1 MRAYCDTSV
10 LVDLLVDGEV
20 GRRARAHL
28 NEWQGRATLVSSRL
42 TTVELGR
49 VAVRDGHLVHGT
61 RFTPMSLP
69 LEYVSLGEPILQ
81 RAGSLPVRF
90 LRSLDAIHIASA
102 LIARCDVVLTRD
114 RQMAHV
120 CEELGLRVG

>member
-10 LVDLLVDGEV
+10 LADLLVDGEV
-20 GRRARAHL
+20 GHRARAHL

-49 VAVRDGHLVHGT
+49 VAIREGHLVHGS
-61 RFTPMSLP
+61 RFTPVSLP

-81 RAGSLPVRF
+81 RAASLPVRF
-90 LRSLDAIHIASA
+90 LRSLDAIHVASA
-102 LIARCDVVLTRD
+102 LITRCDVVLTRD
-114 RQMAHV
+114 RQMARA
-120 CEELGLRVG
+120 CEDLGLRVG